1 MSLSSKQVGV
11 LEMSSAMLLSGFIG
25 FLVVESAQSVWNVIF
40 FRCLFGAFG
49 LLSYCAWRGFLS
61 PWPLTA
67 KKTIITICAA
77 LALIFN
83 WLLLFNAYS
92 YVSISLATVVYNT
105 QPFFLL
111 LAASLFLGSKIGSS
125 KLPWFVSA
133 FIGLI
138 LIVDLSASDFVGD
151 QQIIG
156 FAMAL
161 GAAVFYAINTLLTKK
176 LVDVRPEVTA
186 LMNTLV
192 GILVLLPFVNFAAVP
207 QTALPWGYLIILGVV
222 HTCLMYI
229 LLYSAYQKLSV
240 PIIAMLAFLY
250 PGIAILVDLLVYGQS
265 LSLYQWLG
273 ITLILFS
280 VCGLNLGWKLSRLIK
295 KQII

>member
-83 WLLLFNAYS
+83 WLLLFNAYR

-111 LAASLFLGSKIGSS
+111 LAASLFLGSKIGLS

-138 LIVDLSASDFVGD
+138 LIVDLSANDFVGD

-176 LVDVRPEVTA
+176 LADVRPEVTA

-229 LLYSAYQKLSV
+229 LMYSAYQKLSV